1 MKKKEFYKDILIY
14 IESRLALI
22 EALHNAEVTKDFY
35 KKQLQLH
42 IAEQRQKEINKWL
55 EEEVND
61 KD

>member
-22 EALHNAEVTKDFY
+22 EALNNAEVTKDFY

-42 IAEQRQKEINKWL
+42 IAEQRQKEINRWL